1 MLQRMTINDLCY
13 VVSLERSFVY
23 YYTYSHSNY
32 ISNENE
38 EKNKEHKNRY
48 IRSKWKQMPG

>member
-1 MLQRMTINDLCY
+1 MIILRN
-13 VVSLERSFVY
+13 VVSLEQSVVR

-48 IRSKWKQMPG
+48 IRAKWKQISG